1 MASRLDKTGGQGEE
15 ETAAGGGQKL
25 QADVDRQRKRTH
37 SGGASSKPKMKEN
50 IENVKSL
57 DTESTRNSQDI
68 TEVQLLHKILIY
80 YRGKNLVRSF

>member
-80 YRGKNLVRSF
+80 CMKQI